1 MLEPNVNVSGGKC
14 RNALQG
20 RLAHRHH
27 RGALRG
33 GAADLAHLRPE
44 DLEERVRG
52 AFRQG
57 LKKSHVDWH
66 HLPRQA

>member
-1 MLEPNVNVSGGKC
+1 MNDLGASAATHYK
-14 RNALQG
+14 G